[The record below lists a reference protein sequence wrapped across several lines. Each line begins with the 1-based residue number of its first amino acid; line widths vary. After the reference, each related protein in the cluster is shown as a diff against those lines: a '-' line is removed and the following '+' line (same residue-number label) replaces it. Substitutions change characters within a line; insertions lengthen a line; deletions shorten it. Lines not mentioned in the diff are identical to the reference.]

1 MARHFEQDGTTMATS
16 TDGFLYYL
24 QLQGYVKADKTTMRF
39 DLQAADHAAAV
50 TAAGLIKAAV
60 IALTGAFVRQSY
72 ITTII
77 DDVDNSRP
85 TDDAANVFEEAL
97 LVVHTIDGTQEETAT
112 VRIPA
117 PVETLFLSD
126 GSTVSSSNL
135 LASGLLAVLA
145 ANMYIS
151 DGEQINT
158 ALDNGF
164 IKGNKISKAK
174 KLKNT

>member
-1 MARHFEQDGTTMATS
+1 MGPLPIAGTNSVVAGARLHATRSPSESHFE
-16 TDGFLYYL
+16 
-24 QLQGYVKADKTTMRF
+24 R
-39 DLQAADHAAAV
+39 
-50 TAAGLIKAAV
+50 
-60 IALTGAFVRQSY
+60 
-72 ITTII
+72 
-77 DDVDNSRP
+77 
-85 TDDAANVFEEAL
+85 
-97 LVVHTIDGTQEETAT
+97 TAT